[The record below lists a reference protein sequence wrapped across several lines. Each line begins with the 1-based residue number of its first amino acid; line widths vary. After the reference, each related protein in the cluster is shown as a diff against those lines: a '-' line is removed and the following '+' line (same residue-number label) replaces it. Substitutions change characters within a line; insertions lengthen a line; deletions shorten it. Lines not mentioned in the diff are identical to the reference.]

1 MKIRSLLAGS
11 ILLLSVSSLSW
22 AGIFDKDV
30 ELSSLPPKVQE
41 AINQHAQGGKI
52 DSIEREKSDGKL
64 NVYEVEVKQADGKEF
79 EFKVDENGT
88 LISMDKD

>member
-1 MKIRSLLAGS
+1 MKIRSLFAGS

-30 ELSSLPPKVQE
+30 ELTSLPPKVQE

-52 DSIEREKSDGKL
+52 DSIEQEKSDGKL
-64 NVYEVEVKQADGKEF
+64 VYEVEVKQADGKEF

>member
-1 MKIRSLLAGS
+1 MKIRSMILGS
-11 ILLLSVSSLSW
+11 VLVLSVNSLSW
-22 AGIFDKDV
+22 AGMFDKDV
-30 ELSSLPPKVQE
+30 ELSSLPPKVQD

-52 DSIEREKSDGKL
+52 DSIEQEKSDGKL
-64 NVYEVEVKQADGKEF
+64 TVYEVEVKKPDGKEF